1 MTDPK
6 GQQGATAGAEGAADA
21 PGVSAAR
28 RVGIGCF
35 TAWLGLVSGAMVA
48 VLVSKLVAF
57 LTKAPTCEGIPSC
70 DWYIYAM
77 VGGGIGAVS
86 LPLLV
91 LWVLGKPARRAKT

>member
-1 MTDPK
+1 MTETSTPPGNQDESGSSPE
-6 GQQGATAGAEGAADA
+6 TAR
-21 PGVSAAR
+21 VSTVR

-35 TAWLGLVSGAMVA
+35 TTWLGLVSGAMVA

-57 LTKAPTCEGIPSC
+57 LTKAPSCGGIPSC

-77 VGGGIGAVS
+77 VGGGIGAIS

>member
-1 MTDPK
+1 MADPK
-6 GQQGATAGAEGAADA
+6 SQQSATDGAEGPAET
-21 PGVSAAR
+21 PGVSTGR

-35 TAWLGLVSGAMVA
+35 TTWLGLVSGAMVA

-57 LTKAPTCEGIPSC
+57 LTRAPSCDGIPSC